1 MKNAIK
7 KTFVGG
13 LAALVISLST
23 PGCWKKP
30 EKIEPFI
37 GTIMGE
43 RMRHTGFEDIWSI
56 YVSSLDNKKA
66 KLFSYYL
73 EDSRVQALDDAFDK
87 GDMVE
92 IEQWTNGKYSCP
104 KPYSKKEND

>member
-23 PGCWKKP
+23 PGCWKKL
-30 EKIEPFI
+30 ERIEPFI

-43 RMRHTGFEDIWSI
+43 SRDVSDASYAYWSI
-56 YVSSLDNKKA
+56 YVSSLDNKEA
-66 KLFSYYL
+66 KFFNYFS
-73 EDSRVQALDDAFDK
+73 EKNKVRALDDAFDK
-87 GDMVE
+87 GDIVE
-92 IEQWTNGKYSCP
+92 IEQWTNGKYSYP
-104 KPYSKKEND
+104 KKK